1 MSGADAAGPAPYE
14 AEYFCANPDCVLH
27 RREGDEGVRGH
38 GNWAILDDGR
48 VASRSRY
55 GSLML
60 CDGCGRAALAG
71 EPR

>member
-14 AEYFCANPDCVLH
+14 AEYFCANPACVLH
-27 RREGDEGVRGH
+27 RREGDAGVRGH